1 MKKIFLVTL
10 LMSCFTLVRAQKIE
24 VYGAYGL
31 GSAQEIV
38 DGLSDIATSLGTA
51 GLVGSNTDHR
61 YGPIMLG
68 VNYYLTPRLSAGVLY
83 SNTSSRSVIS
93 GENTADSYYKNAY
106 NVFMA
111 RTDYRY
117 VNKIVQLYSG
127 ISVGASFAKTKPDNV
142 SNTKTASTTDIAYQI
157 NALGIRAGKKIGAF
171 AELGFGYNGI
181 LNLGV
186 SAKF

>member
-1 MKKIFLVTL
+1 MKKIFLLALFVGFSGL
-10 LMSCFTLVRAQKIE
+10 IKAQKIE

-31 GSAQEIV
+31 GSAQEII
-38 DGLSDIATSLGTA
+38 DGLSDMVTTISSA
-51 GLVGSNTDHR
+51 GITGSSTDHR
-61 YGPIMLG
+61 YGPVMVG

-83 SNTSSRSVIS
+83 SNTSSRSTVS
-93 GENTADSYYKNAY
+93 AGSSADSYYKNTY

-117 VNKIVQLYSG
+117 VNHMIQLYSG
-127 ISVGASFAKTKPDNV
+127 ISVGTSFAKTKPEDKA
-142 SNTKTASTTDIAYQI
+142 NTKTASSTDFAYQV
-157 NALGIRAGKKIGAF
+157 NAFGIRAGKNIGAF

-181 LNLGV
+181 VNLGV